1 MASKDFSAFR
11 SPDDRS
17 RIIDD
22 VDHQRHP
29 IETANWVTKVLLLWV
44 DPLILKGAKTPL
56 TPRDTWK
63 LRHQD
68 TAACLHERFQ
78 TEWTI
83 ETHDQPTSPSFA
95 RALGRT
101 LLKPTLNVT
110 LGYAVYATLMLVQP
124 SVIKTLVNYLQG
136 KDNSADTGW
145 AYGMA
150 ATLAVL
156 AFISV
161 TLMDYSH
168 SLTVILGCNAKS
180 IVMDAVFLKAISIP
194 TVKSS
199 GQVVTLVTIDSE
211 RLFAAYFTLPW
222 IIVAPLTL
230 LAIFVLIG
238 IELGVLPS
246 LVGGSA
252 ILGML
257 YLASRVAA
265 EVGRIRGEI
274 ASVQANRVKLTNELL
289 QGVRVVKMYGWEQ
302 CLEDEIER
310 MRSKELAL
318 LKRFQ
323 IRRLLNDAM
332 LAMAPV
338 IALALCLAV
347 YVAQDNVLTPAVAF
361 TTLAYINVS
370 RLPCTVFGGAVM
382 SMSEAFTSCTRIGT
396 FLQEAQVSTRPRVAH
411 PSCLHD
417 QVLARGSYRWQ
428 QDEPATLHD
437 IDLVVEPRTLVM
449 VVGPVGSGKSSLVRA
464 ILGEMHNEDGHEK
477 GLQFAYA
484 SQDPWIQQDS
494 VKANIL
500 FSRHLHEERYDC
512 VLSACQLQADL
523 ATFPQDDE
531 TEIGER
537 GLNLSG
543 GQKARVGLARAL
555 YDSSADIYLLDDPLS
570 ALDSKVATAVFRD
583 GIQRLLGEKTVVL
596 VLNSHYHLLRFAQ
609 RILVMEDGHIV
620 GDGSFESLRDRFPH
634 LFEHST
640 VVDPPPDDMLGTPS
654 PFVNKPQDGALVAAE
669 ERKQGHVTF
678 ATYLKYFGSTGW
690 NGYFVLS
697 TVVASFVLA
706 QLGLVLTDWYM
717 GRWSARSSSS
727 STAATH
733 VLIYLGLAFLSM
745 GLLWS
750 RSIYLLFL
758 STNCSKQLHRRVFH
772 SVLHAPVH
780 TFFDVTP
787 VGRIL
792 NRFSSDLDQVDSMLP
807 YAGVFFLNFMIQTV
821 AVLIVCSVSAPF
833 ILVLYV
839 PLVVVFYKIQAYF
852 NRTAVELKRMDSVAR
867 SPVVNLVSEA
877 LAGLA
882 TIRAFNKTATF
893 VSRNRD
899 AIDHAQNLMMLH
911 RTIYRWLEMRLDWLC
926 TVVVAGVAFV
936 LVASKAS
943 LGITAAGLGLTY
955 ASQMSIC
962 LSRLVIGASLTDNLI
977 TCVER
982 LDEYAALDHEGEN
995 DRLPS
1000 ESSLEKMKPW
1010 PFDGNVSFESY
1021 SMRYRDHLD
1030 LVLRDV
1036 SFVVNGGEK
1045 VGICGRT
1052 GSGKSS
1058 LMVALFRM
1066 VEASS
1071 GCIKIDGVG
1080 ISQVNLQTLRSRL
1093 TIIPQD

>member
-1 MASKDFSAFR
+1 MEARYSLRTETSLNKIHLFEVYGWPVVPRRSLASLAVMGLRWDVQCKIIWIFSMASKDFSAFR

-238 IELGVLPS
+238 TELGVLPS

-449 VVGPVGSGKSSLVRA
+449 VVGPVGSGKSSLVC
-464 ILGEMHNEDGHEK
+464 NT
-477 GLQFAYA
+477 
-484 SQDPWIQQDS
+484 
-494 VKANIL
+494 NIL

-523 ATFPQDDE
+523 ATFPQADE

-640 VVDPPPDDMLGTPS
+640 
-654 PFVNKPQDGALVAAE
+654 DGALVAAE

-1010 PFDGNVSFESY
+1010 PVDGNVSFESY

-1058 LMVALFRM
+1058 LM
-1066 VEASS
+1066 
-1071 GCIKIDGVG
+1071 
-1080 ISQVNLQTLRSRL
+1080 
-1093 TIIPQD
+1093 